1 MSEDLRAAL
10 AASERR
16 TARAEE
22 EARVAR
28 HERDEAV
35 ASAARLR
42 EALRTFAEDAD
53 EPPEDDREETDD
65 HLLRAEEHDQRPSDS
80 TTNFT
85 RVAALISP
93 IAHDASEASSL
104 RSEIS
109 SLRAKLRSALESA
122 QRARRDADEAAR
134 ASTASKLELD
144 AAVARLEAS
153 RNENDEMKRRVES
166 ANAATALARRQ
177 VAETS
182 ASLRRG
188 LGAVSGDEKTHGSDP
203 KRERMSAT
211 TKASDDVHSDDELQK
226 NKRDQEKDDA
236 EFSARAAKEKE
247 TLATLSA
254 METTVARLAS
264 TLRAREKELDDTRAT
279 VATLVRERGE
289 RERAFEERL
298 KFPGRPDE
306 IQKTETSRRSPAA
319 AALAKARTLANRN
332 RRDRPVSRARAFTS
346 TKSHGYE

>member
-1 MSEDLRAAL
+1 
-10 AASERR
+10 
-16 TARAEE
+16 
-22 EARVAR
+22 
-28 HERDEAV
+28 
-35 ASAARLR
+35 
-42 EALRTFAEDAD
+42 
-53 EPPEDDREETDD
+53 
-65 HLLRAEEHDQRPSDS
+65 
-80 TTNFT
+80 
-85 RVAALISP
+85 
-93 IAHDASEASSL
+93 
-104 RSEIS
+104 
-109 SLRAKLRSALESA
+109 
-122 QRARRDADEAAR
+122 
-134 ASTASKLELD
+134 
-144 AAVARLEAS
+144 
-153 RNENDEMKRRVES
+153 
-166 ANAATALARRQ
+166 

-188 LGAVSGDEKTHGSDP
+188 LGAVSGDRKTSPKADP
-203 KRERMSAT
+203 KRERVSAT

-236 EFSARAAKEKE
+236 SSDASSVKEKE
-247 TLATLSA
+247 TLATLAA
-254 METTVARLAS
+254 MEATVARLAS